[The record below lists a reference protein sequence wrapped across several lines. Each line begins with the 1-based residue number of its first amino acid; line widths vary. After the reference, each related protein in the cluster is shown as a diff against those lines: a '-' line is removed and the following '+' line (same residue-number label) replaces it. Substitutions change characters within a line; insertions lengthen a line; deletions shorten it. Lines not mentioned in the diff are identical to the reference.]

1 MNILHIT
8 LLLCT
13 LYAETNLKSIR
24 ISLVTFNAEEPTVKI
39 HLSHITRML
48 YLTPLSHKPLYCIDL
63 IHYVLQYNLIM
74 TCPVI

>member
-13 LYAETNLKSIR
+13 LYAETNLKSIH

-48 YLTPLSHKPLYCIDL
+48 YLTPLSF
-63 IHYVLQYNLIM
+63 
-74 TCPVI
+74 